1 MEYKFIDL
9 FSGLGGFRIAFENN
23 NCKCVFSSDIDKDVR
38 EIYNLN
44 FGEYPSGDITKIKS
58 NEIPDFD
65 ILCAGF
71 PCQPFSI
78 AGLRRGFEDARGT
91 LFFEVARILKDKK
104 PKAFLLENVKGL
116 VNHDNGNTLNVI
128 LKTLDELGYNVE
140 YRVLNALD
148 YGIPQNRERW
158 YCVGFLKSLK
168 VNFNNIFPVKKDLK
182 FNIEDVI
189 DKNVKGY
196 TITKIAER
204 NINIHLPKYLEKS
217 NLKKDDIIIA
227 NEIRPS
233 KCSFKSNKTS
243 PCLTAKMGT
252 GGNNVPVIVNY
263 KRKLTEKECLRLMGF
278 PESYKIKENNFQSYK
293 QIGNSV
299 VVPILDEIA
308 SNIVKKLD
316 SL

>member
-158 YCVGFLKSLK
+158 YCVGFLKGLK

>member
-38 EIYNLN
+38 DIYNLN
-44 FGEYPSGDITKIKS
+44 FGEYPSGDISKIESK
-58 NEIPDFD
+58 EIPDFD

-78 AGLRRGFEDARGT
+78 AGLRKGFEDSRGT
-91 LFFEVARILKDKK
+91 LFFEVARILKEKK

-116 VNHDNGNTLNVI
+116 VNHDNGNTLSVI
-128 LKTLDELGYNVE
+128 LRTLDELGYNVE

-168 VNFNNIFPVKKDLK
+168 TNFNDIFPIRKDLK
-182 FNIEDVI
+182 FNIEDII
-189 DKNVKGY
+189 DKKIEGY
-196 TITKIAER
+196 KITETAEK
-204 NINIHLPKYLEKS
+204 NINIHLPKYLEKA
-217 NLKKDDIIIA
+217 NLKKDTIIIA

-233 KCSFKSNKTS
+233 KCSFRSNGTS

-263 KRKLTEKECLRLMGF
+263 KRKLTEQECLKLMGF
-278 PESYKIKENNFQSYK
+278 PENYKVKENNFQSYK

-299 VVPILDEIA
+299 IVPILEEIA

-316 SL
+316 SV